1 MFIFSVQL
9 EENGA
14 NEKKHQKQ
22 RKIIMFYFNRTTD

>member
-14 NEKKHQKQ
+14 NEKNTKNNQ
-22 RKIIMFYFNRTTD
+22 TADVSSSESVT